1 MKKIKYV
8 FTLIVVLQTQ
18 YSDAQTPA
26 SDSTRYFDTLSNLL
40 NEPCVA
46 YGDDHY
52 AASFQLNQ
60 SESSNTLAVSAAD
73 LLSSLADIPQLAVN
87 PYFKDCTAITVDWK
101 NQAVYRP
108 SKLSLTQGDTDLQS
122 SYDIEAFASLNSE
135 DVSFEIKSA
144 CLSDDSTD
152 DYWRC
157 AKRNIPTLTPEIY
170 LLIGDSP
177 KIPEEY
183 ESDYRQ
189 LLNWLVDMGLGYDRY
204 VHIVYELDGDNE
216 ESLRTLAQLGYTLS
230 SCCGEGAPVSEIEH
244 VHDQRSCLSGLWA
257 YGAHGGKRQYNFCI
271 QPNPLTDP
279 VWEFDRSIN
288 PDQYWYNVLH
298 GQIHEYFHH
307 YQRAH
312 TLDRD
317 MGMSGDCCGLR
328 NPVEVPP
335 FWSEGAAIVF
345 PDMFLWEKFYE
356 LDYTKRN
363 NFKRGDAECG
373 TGTALC
379 HGLSHDGSSAP
390 MVCQGFDTYLCDKL
404 VGVYKNVKQGIQE
417 NGGQCYLGS
426 RDGVGLDGVVR
437 QPQCDWAMSAYY
449 LAYYASHQ
457 IMWVDIPRDMW
468 AMGFP
473 AAFQTHV
480 GLTVDE
486 FAESFSNFM
495 NSGSPDDPPPEGFF
509 TEKPL
514 SELVDFWSLKT
525 NPSGIAQ

>member
-1 MKKIKYV
+1 MKIIKYIFSLV
-8 FTLIVVLQTQ
+8 IVLLIQ
-18 YSDAQTPA
+18 YSHAQTTS
-26 SDSTRYFDTLSNLL
+26 SDSTRHFDTLSNQLT
-40 NEPCVA
+40 EPCVA

-60 SESSNTLAVSAAD
+60 SGSSNSLAVASAE
-73 LLSSLADIPQLAVN
+73 LLSSLTDIPQLAVN
-87 PYFKDCTAITVDWK
+87 PFFKDCTAITVDWK
-101 NQAVYRP
+101 NQAVYR
-108 SKLSLTQGDTDLQS
+108 LSNLSFTQGDTDLQGS
-122 SYDIEAFASLNSE
+122 FDIEAVANLNSE
-135 DVSFEIKSA
+135 VMSFEIESA
-144 CLSDDSTD
+144 CPYGDSAA

-157 AKRNIPTLTPEIY
+157 TKRNIPTLTPEIH

-189 LLNWLVDMGLGYDRY
+189 ILDWFVDMGLGYDRF
-204 VHIVYELDGDNE
+204 VHIIYELDGDNE
-216 ESLRTLAQLGYTLS
+216 ESLRTLAQLGYTLNN
-230 SCCGEGAPVSEIEH
+230 CCGGGEPVSEIEH
-244 VHDQRSCLSGLWA
+244 VHDQRSCLAGFGA
-257 YGAHGGKRQYNFCI
+257 YGSYDGKRGYSFCT
-271 QPNPLTDP
+271 QPNPFTDP
-279 VWEFDRSIN
+279 VWEFDRSVN

-298 GQIHEYFHH
+298 GLTHEFFHH

-312 TLDRD
+312 TIDRS
-317 MGMSGDCCGLR
+317 MGMSGDCCGLN
-328 NPVEVPP
+328 NPIEVPP

-390 MVCQGFDTYLCDKL
+390 MVCQGFDIYLCDKL

-437 QPQCDWAMSAYY
+437 QHQCDWAMSAYY

-473 AAFQTHV
+473 AAFQKHV

-486 FAESFSNFM
+486 FAESFSSFM
-495 NSGSPDDPPPEGFF
+495 NNGSPDDPPPEGFF

-525 NPSGIAQ
+525 NPSGMAQ

>member
-1 MKKIKYV
+1 
-8 FTLIVVLQTQ
+8 
-18 YSDAQTPA
+18 
-26 SDSTRYFDTLSNLL
+26 
-40 NEPCVA
+40 
-46 YGDDHY
+46 
-52 AASFQLNQ
+52 
-60 SESSNTLAVSAAD
+60 
-73 LLSSLADIPQLAVN
+73 
-87 PYFKDCTAITVDWK
+87 
-101 NQAVYRP
+101 
-108 SKLSLTQGDTDLQS
+108 S
-122 SYDIEAFASLNSE
+122 SYDIDAVANLNSE
-135 DVSFEIKSA
+135 DVIFGIKSA
-144 CLSDDSTD
+144 CQSDDSD
-152 DYWRC
+152 ADYWRC
-157 AKRNIPTLTPEIY
+157 TKTNIPTLTPEIY

-189 LLNWLVDMGLGYDRY
+189 LLNWFIDMGLGYDRY

-216 ESLRTLAQLGYTLS
+216 ESLRTLAQLGYTRN
-230 SCCGEGAPVSEIEH
+230 SCCGAGEPVSKIVH
-244 VHDQRSCLSGLWA
+244 VHDQRSCLTGFAA
-257 YGAHGGKRQYNFCI
+257 YGVYGGEREYSLCI

-288 PDQYWYNVLH
+288 PDQYWYNILH
-298 GQIHEYFHH
+298 GLIHEYFHH

-312 TLDRD
+312 II
-317 MGMSGDCCGLR
+317 
-328 NPVEVPP
+328 PVEALP
-335 FWSEGAAIVF
+335 FWIEGAAIVF

-363 NFKRGDAECG
+363 NFKRGDAEDS
-373 TGTALC
+373 TYF
-379 HGLSHDGSSAP
+379 DSSAP

-404 VGVYKNVKQGIQE
+404 VRNYNNVKQGIQE

-426 RDGVGLDGVVR
+426 REGVGLDGVVR

-473 AAFQTHV
+473 AAFQKHV

-486 FAESFSNFM
+486 FAVSFSNFM

-525 NPSGIAQ
+525 NPSGMAQ

>member
-1 MKKIKYV
+1 MIKIKYV
-8 FTLIVVLQTQ
+8 FTLIIVLQTQ
-18 YSDAQTPA
+18 YSNAQTTA
-26 SDSTRYFDTLSNLL
+26 SDSTRHFDTLSNLL

-73 LLSSLADIPQLAVN
+73 LLTSLADIPQLAVN

-101 NQAVYRP
+101 NQAVY
-108 SKLSLTQGDTDLQS
+108 KLNNLSLIQGGTDLQS
-122 SYDIEAFASLNSE
+122 SYDIEAVANLNSG
-135 DVSFEIKSA
+135 DVSFEIESA
-144 CLSDDSTD
+144 CPYGDSAA

-157 AKRNIPTLTPEIY
+157 TKRNIPTLTPEIH

-183 ESDYRQ
+183 ETDYRQ
-189 LLNWLVDMGLGYDRY
+189 LLNWFVDMGLGYDRY
-204 VHIVYELDGDNE
+204 VHIVYELDGNNE
-216 ESLRTLAQLGYTLS
+216 ESLRTLAQLGYTLN
-230 SCCGEGAPVSEIEH
+230 SCCGGGGPVSEIKH
-244 VHDQRSCLSGLWA
+244 VHDQRSCLTGFSA
-257 YGAHGGKRQYNFCI
+257 YGFHDMKREYAFCI

-298 GQIHEYFHH
+298 GLIHEYFHH

-312 TLDRD
+312 TIDRA
-317 MGMSGDCCGLR
+317 MGMSGDCCGLH

-473 AAFQTHV
+473 AAFQKHV

-486 FAESFSNFM
+486 FAESYSNFM

-525 NPSGIAQ
+525 NPSGMAQ

>member
-8 FTLIVVLQTQ
+8 FTLIIVLQIQ
-18 YSDAQTPA
+18 YSNAQTTA
-26 SDSTRYFDTLSNLL
+26 SDSTRQFDTLSNLL

-73 LLSSLADIPQLAVN
+73 LLTSLADIPQLAVN

-101 NQAVYRP
+101 NQAVYRLNN
-108 SKLSLTQGDTDLQS
+108 LSLIQGGTDLQS
-122 SYDIEAFASLNSE
+122 SYDIEAVANLNSE
-135 DVSFEIKSA
+135 DVSFEIESA
-144 CLSDDSTD
+144 CPYDDSAA

-157 AKRNIPTLTPEIY
+157 TKRNIPTLTPEIH

-189 LLNWLVDMGLGYDRY
+189 LLNWLVDMGLGYDRW
-204 VHIVYELDGDNE
+204 VHIVYELDGNNE
-216 ESLRTLAQLGYTLS
+216 ESLRTLAQLGYTLN
-230 SCCGEGAPVSEIEH
+230 SCCGGGEPVSEIEH
-244 VHDQRSCLSGLWA
+244 VHDQRSCATGFSA
-257 YGAHGGKRQYNFCI
+257 YGFHDRKREYNFCI

-279 VWEFDRSIN
+279 YWEFDRSTN
-288 PDQYWYNVLH
+288 PDQFFYNVLH
-298 GQIHEYFHH
+298 GLVHEFFHH

-312 TLDRD
+312 TIDRA
-317 MGMSGDCCGLR
+317 MGMSGDCCGLY

-363 NFKRGDAECG
+363 NFKRGDAED
-373 TGTALC
+373 L
-379 HGLSHDGSSAP
+379 SSAP

-404 VGVYKNVKQGIQE
+404 VRNYNNVKQGIQE

-426 RDGVGLDGVVR
+426 REGVGLDGVVR

-473 AAFQTHV
+473 AAFQKHV